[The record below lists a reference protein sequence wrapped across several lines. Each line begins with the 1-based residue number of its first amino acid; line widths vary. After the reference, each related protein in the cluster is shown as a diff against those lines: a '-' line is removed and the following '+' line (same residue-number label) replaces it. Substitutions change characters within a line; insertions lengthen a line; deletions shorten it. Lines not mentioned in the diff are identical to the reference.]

1 MNQENYILEALDIV
15 SNWID
20 IPDDRLSEAI
30 DAQSKLM
37 SGIDQDEAWEDLQ
50 IFFN

>member
-1 MNQENYILEALDIV
+1 MNIESHIIEALEIV

-20 IPDDRLSEAI
+20 IPDDRLADAI

-37 SGIDQDEAWEDLQ
+37 AGICQEDSWEDLPD
-50 IFFN
+50 IH

>member
-1 MNQENYILEALDIV
+1 MTQENYILEALDIV

-20 IPDDRLSEAI
+20 VPCDRLADAI

-37 SGIDQDEAWEDLQ
+37 AGVCQEDSWEDQ
-50 IFFN
+50 PDIH